1 MFWRMTLEN
10 VGEKNR
16 FTCID
21 LFAGAGGFAEGFLR
35 AGVDILL
42 ANDIWE
48 PASLTYRENHKDID
62 FILKDIYDLDGKEL
76 LKRLK
81 LGQGELDIIIGG
93 PPCQGFSTVGKR
105 NKNDPRNSLFKE
117 YLRIVNILKPKI
129 FVMENV
135 TGILSMERG
144 RVLKNIISS
153 FRDIGYKIQYRV
165 LNAADYGVPQIRERV
180 IFIGTRL
187 DIDIIF
193 PKPTHTSSIEMNFL
207 EGKLKPHITLWEAI
221 GDLPRI
227 EANEK
232 ATEYI
237 MEPQNEYQRARRE
250 GSKGLTLHESGKHS
264 PKLIK
269 MMKYI
274 PEGASVWEIE
284 DIPKDLIPT
293 SGYGNTYARLDSKL
307 PGMTIT
313 RNFSCISSSRCIHPF
328 SNRGLTA
335 REAARIQSF
344 DDKYTFIGNKSDV
357 ALQIGN
363 AVPPLLAESIG
374 KSIVKMLS

>member
-1 MFWRMTLEN
+1 MEGI
-10 VGEKNR
+10 GEKNKY
-16 FTCID
+16 TCID
-21 LFAGAGGFAEGFLR
+21 LFAGAGGFAEGFLKV
-35 AGVDILL
+35 GVNILL

-48 PASLTYRENHKDID
+48 PAALTYKENHKDVD
-62 FILKDIYDLDGKEL
+62 FILKDIYELDGKEL

-81 LGQGELDIIIGG
+81 LDEGELDIIIGG

-105 NKNDPRNSLFKE
+105 NKNDPRNNLFKE
-117 YLRIVNILKPKI
+117 YLRIVSKIKPKV

-144 RVLKNIISS
+144 RVLTNIISS
-153 FRDIGYKIQYRV
+153 FKDIGYKIDYKV

-193 PKPTHTSSIEMNFL
+193 PEPTHTSSVELNFL
-207 EGKLKPHITLWEAI
+207 NHNLKPHITLGEAI
-221 GDLPRI
+221 GDLPKI
-227 EANEK
+227 EANEEK
-232 ATEYI
+232 TEYEL
-237 MEPQNEYQRARRE
+237 EPQNDYQRERR
-250 GSKGLTLHESGKHS
+250 KDACKLTLHSSGKHS
-264 PKLIK
+264 PKLIE

-274 PEGASVWEIE
+274 PEGSSVWEIE
-284 DIPKDLIPT
+284 DIPKELIPT
-293 SGYGNTYARLDSKL
+293 SGYGNTYARLNSKV

-344 DDKYTFIGNKSDV
+344 DDRYIFMGNKSDI

-363 AVPPLLAESIG
+363 AVPPLLAQSIGESI
-374 KSIVKMLS
+374 IKMLSY